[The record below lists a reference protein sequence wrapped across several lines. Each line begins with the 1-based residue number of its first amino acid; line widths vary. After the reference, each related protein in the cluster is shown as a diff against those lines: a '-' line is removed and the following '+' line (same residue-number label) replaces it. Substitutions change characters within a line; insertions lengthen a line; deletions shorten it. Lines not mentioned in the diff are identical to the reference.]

1 MTLLK
6 KPALHEGLI
15 KDALIICGE
24 IMKKNLLVCPD
35 NTVFENR
42 PKLLCFGGFSNKR
55 EGPDQNIFRLQK
67 VEFTLF

>member
-24 IMKKNLLVCPD
+24 IMKKISLFVQITQFLKIAQ
-35 NTVFENR
+35 
-42 PKLLCFGGFSNKR
+42 KLLCFGGFSNKR